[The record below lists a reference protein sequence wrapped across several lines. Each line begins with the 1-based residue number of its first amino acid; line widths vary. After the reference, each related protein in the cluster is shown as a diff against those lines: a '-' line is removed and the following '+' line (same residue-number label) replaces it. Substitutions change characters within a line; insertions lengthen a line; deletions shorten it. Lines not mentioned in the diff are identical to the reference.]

1 MAKDTLSDITGLPD
15 DLGIGDD
22 LTRSEQRVSIR
33 VDSRRYGKPMT
44 VVEGLNLPIDEV
56 ESLASTLKS
65 TLAVGGT
72 ATDEGEI
79 ELQGKHDRRLV
90 NALENEGFD
99 VEI

>member
-72 ATDEGEI
+72 ATDEGKI